1 MTFWEHLD
9 ALRGV
14 LFKMAVTI
22 AVAAVAMFCMM
33 HRIFDD
39 IVMAPCRGS
48 FPLYGLFDALSAL
61 TGDSAGGTADFHV
74 SLINTQLA
82 SQFFIHLS
90 LSFQLALVVTVP
102 LLIYELWTFVS
113 PGLYPGEKRHAT
125 SAFIFGNMLF
135 YMGMATAYF
144 LIFPLT
150 LHFLATYQ
158 LSPDIPNTITLDSYI
173 DNFVSMLLIMGVT
186 FEIPLLTWVLGRFG
200 IVNRSFFSK
209 FRRHAV
215 VVLVIAAA
223 IITPTS
229 DPFTLA
235 AVFLPLYLL
244 WELSA
249 RLTPRPEVADVQ
261 TV

>member
-1 MTFWEHLD
+1 MTFWEYLD

-90 LSFQLALVVTVP
+90 LSFQLALVVTFP

-113 PGLYPGEKRHAT
+113 PGLYPGE
-125 SAFIFGNMLF
+125 
-135 YMGMATAYF
+135 
-144 LIFPLT
+144 
-150 LHFLATYQ
+150 
-158 LSPDIPNTITLDSYI
+158 
-173 DNFVSMLLIMGVT
+173 
-186 FEIPLLTWVLGRFG
+186 
-200 IVNRSFFSK
+200 
-209 FRRHAV
+209 
-215 VVLVIAAA
+215 
-223 IITPTS
+223 
-229 DPFTLA
+229 
-235 AVFLPLYLL
+235 
-244 WELSA
+244 
-249 RLTPRPEVADVQ
+249 
-261 TV
+261 